1 MNRYSLLPF
10 LLIVMPLVCVL
21 AAFGVIGW
29 GVVAAVAVAVAVL
42 ALAARATTRRS
53 APAGVGE
60 GVHRPGRWFGG
71 PKGLGNRATCRRR
84 RPW

>member
-1 MNRYSLLPF
+1 MNGRNMNRYSLLPF

-42 ALAARATTRRS
+42 ALAARATTR
-53 APAGVGE
+53 
-60 GVHRPGRWFGG
+60 
-71 PKGLGNRATCRRR
+71 
-84 RPW
+84 